1 MTIYALPPLPYPKNA
16 LAPHLSAESFDYH
29 HGKHHAAY
37 VSKLNELLAGHPW
50 ADMPLANLIVE
61 AANRPDF
68 PNARGIY
75 NNAAQHWN
83 HAQFW
88 IGMKPNGG
96 GAMPSEL
103 EKLVR
108 VNFGTEAKFRQE
120 FIAAAVGQF
129 GSGWAW
135 LVEKDERLEIRATSN
150 ADTPLTDSARPP
162 DRLRC
167 LGTCLLY
174 RSPQRARQFCDRVL
188 ALTRELGGGGPA
200 SDRTSALAPMLEALV
215 VPFSQ
220 PTRHT
225 EVAALWHM
233 RR

>member
-88 IGMKPNGG
+88 TGMKPNGG

-135 LVEKDERLEIRATSN
+135 LVEKDGRLEIRATSN
-150 ADTPLTDSARPP
+150 ADTPLTDSARPLIGC
-162 DRLRC
+162 DVWEHAYYIDHRNARASFVTAYLHSLVNWEEAARRL
-167 LGTCLLY
+167 TE
-174 RSPQRARQFCDRVL
+174 P
-188 ALTRELGGGGPA
+188 AL
-200 SDRTSALAPMLEALV
+200 
-215 VPFSQ
+215 
-220 PTRHT
+220 
-225 EVAALWHM
+225 
-233 RR
+233 